1 MVVVVVVI
9 IVIVILFYFFP
20 GFLLFGNIGSQ
31 SKFGFPSQEAKQVAN
46 AVLWVAR
53 ILVGGAKKKKKQ
65 KQKKKMMRF
74 VVW

>member
-1 MVVVVVVI
+1 LVVVI
-9 IVIVILFYFFP
+9 IVIFYFFCFP
-20 GFLLFGNIGSQ
+20 GFLVFGNIGSQ
-31 SKFGFPSQEAKQVAN
+31 TKFGFPSQEAKQVAN

-65 KQKKKMMRF
+65 KQKKMMRF

>member
-1 MVVVVVVI
+1 LVVVVVVI
-9 IVIVILFYFFP
+9 VIVILLYFFP

-31 SKFGFPSQEAKQVAN
+31 TKFDFPSQEAKQVAN
-46 AVLWVAR
+46 ALLWVAR

-65 KQKKKMMRF
+65 KEMRRF